1 MVKPFL
7 SEIALR
13 AALGWTQA
21 LHNHNGVHGESLRRK
36 NLLRRKRPQSYLA
49 LTGNI

>member
-1 MVKPFL
+1 MDRPFRF
-7 SEIALR
+7 EIVSYV
-13 AALGWTQA
+13 ALGWTPA
-21 LHNHNGVHGESLRRK
+21 SHNLNGAYGESLRRK